1 MIIEADHGEK
11 KVFEHFKDGEGSL
24 DAVMFFDGVNR
35 ILRGTLKP
43 GSSIG
48 YHKHEGNSEII
59 YVLSGKGKFLMDDGV
74 EYIEAGQCH
83 YCPEGHSHSFIN
95 EGPED
100 VEFFAVVPQ
109 RG

>member
-1 MIIEADHGEK
+1 MIIEMERGNVE
-11 KVFEHFKDGEGSL
+11 EFKNFKGGEGSL

-59 YVLSGKGKFLMDDGV
+59 FVLSGRGKVLMDDGV
-74 EYIEAGQCH
+74 EYVEAGQCH
-83 YCPEGHSHSFIN
+83 YCPQDHSHSLIN

-100 VEFFAVVPQ
+100 LVVCAVVPQ